1 MLGFVSLNPTYGAIS
16 YQLSA
21 ISYQLSAISY
31 QLSAISYKMINLQK
45 FVK

>member
-16 YQLSA
+16 Y
-21 ISYQLSAISY
+21 
-31 QLSAISYKMINLQK
+31 KMINLQK